1 MSDAIKIALKV
12 PNDIKYLPL
21 ILSSINK
28 NAEILGFE
36 ESDIKRIEL
45 GAEEAISNVIKY
57 AFDKDEETFF
67 DVIFENSNTG
77 FKLIIK
83 EKGIPFDPALIP
95 EFDPDELLDNMSDEG
110 LGVYLMR
117 EFFDDVS
124 FKNLGKEGRETILF
138 KHLGNKTIDKLMSE
152 KELGLIEKE
161 KEAEILPRGSVSYAV
176 RRMQPDEAVDVSKGA
191 YSSYGYTY
199 VLEHIYYPDRVRE
212 MNKKDELI
220 SFVGVNDDNKEV
232 IAHCALE
239 IEEAD
244 LKVPQLG
251 VAFTKPK
258 YRGQGCMNR
267 LGAACMED
275 AEQRGLYGIY
285 ARGVTT
291 HPYSQKS
298 LLKFDMF
305 ESAIYISSG
314 TIREYKGMEGT
325 SQRESV
331 VIHYRYLNPPTEIK
345 IYPPLHH
352 TEIIDDIYTHLKY
365 KPTFCDI
372 KDTDEKEIDESVID
386 IQTDKLNMVGKIRV
400 KEYGKDLLH
409 ETATNLKSLCLDRFE
424 TIYLYLKISHPL
436 TAKYTQEFER
446 MGFFFSGLIPGSE
459 FGDALVLQYLNNCKI
474 NYDKIKVASEF
485 GEKLLTYIKERDPNQ
500 EY

>member
-1 MSDAIKIALKV
+1 MSDTIKIALTV
-12 PNDIKYLPL
+12 PNDIIYLPL
-21 ILSSINK
+21 VLSSINT
-28 NAEILGFE
+28 NAGILGFE
-36 ESDIKRIEL
+36 KTEIKRIEL
-45 GAEEAISNVIKY
+45 GAEEAISNVFKY
-57 AFDKDEETFF
+57 AFDKDEEAYF
-67 DVIFENSNTG
+67 DVILENSTTG
-77 FKLIIK
+77 LKLIIR

-95 EFDPDELLDNMSDEG
+95 DYNPEEISDKMSEKG

-152 KELGLIEKE
+152 NELGLAEKE
-161 KEAEILPRGSVSYAV
+161 KEEECLPKGSVSYTV
-176 RRMQPDEAVDVSKGA
+176 RRMQPEEAVDVSKGA

-199 VLEHIYYPDRVRE
+199 VLEHIYYPHRVRE
-212 MNKKDELI
+212 MNKRNELI
-220 SFVGVNDDNKEV
+220 SFVGVNNDNKEI

-298 LLKFDMF
+298 LLKFNMF

-314 TIREYKGMEGT
+314 MLREYKGMEGT

-331 VIHYRYLNPPTEIK
+331 VIHYRYLNPPEKIK
-345 IYPPLHH
+345 IYPPVHH
-352 TEIIDDIYTHLKY
+352 IDIINDIYENLNF
-365 KPTFCDI
+365 KPEVCEANYTN
-372 KDTDEKEIDESVID
+372 EKEINESVID

-400 KEYGKDLLH
+400 NEYGKNILH
-409 ETATNLKSLCLDRFE
+409 ETINNLKSLCLDRFE

-436 TAKYTQEFER
+436 TAKYTKEFER
-446 MGFFFSGLIPGSE
+446 MGFFFCGIIPGSE
-459 FGDALVLQYLNNCKI
+459 FGDSLVLQYLNNYKI

-485 GEKLLTYIKERDPNQ
+485 GEKLLAYIKDRDPNQ
-500 EY
+500 DY